1 MKVHFV
7 QSPMVYVY
15 VSNAS
20 FAVELQ
26 CVNVPYS
33 LCLFSKWNF
42 YPKEALKSDVVQCS
56 GWILEIFQ
64 MQLWVKKT

>member
-1 MKVHFV
+1 
-7 QSPMVYVY
+7 MVYVY

-26 CVNVPYS
+26 CVNVQDG

-42 YPKEALKSDVVQCS
+42 YPKEAVKSDVVQEGFGKFSRCN
-56 GWILEIFQ
+56 F
-64 MQLWVKKT
+64 V